1 MNKKEAINK
10 ELSDYIGFKL
20 FNEDGTLNVS
30 ELRREGR
37 KFASCKSTSDV
48 QIMQANTDIVKIDWE
63 GQKLEVYVP
72 KAVQNK
78 IRFYVDFCFSQFD
91 QINDNINSL
100 ARDFNITRVAKI
112 RTAQQDIVNSEGV
125 LTQEKK
131 MKLTVSLNG
140 LQDALNE
147 LELKIED
154 TVKMFN
160 SIPKDRIRRTLTVNV
175 KQMLAQEKI
184 AHLSIY
190 EYMVGVGTYV
200 RISGKLGDRQSAL
213 ACVKRAVDFLQNM
226 LGKGIQHL
234 EGWNEKKD
242 RFWRQKPEEFLE
254 LLNEQYSQ
262 LLNSQ
267 ENILICGGNE
277 DVR

>member
-1 MNKKEAINK
+1 MNKKEFINK
-10 ELSDYIGFKL
+10 ELSEYIGFKL
-20 FNEDGTLNVS
+20 FNEDGTLNIS
-30 ELRREGR
+30 ELKKEGR
-37 KFASCKSTSDV
+37 KFTSCKSTSDV
-48 QIMQANTDIVKIDWE
+48 EILGVNAEIVKFDWD

-72 KAVQNK
+72 EEIQDK
-78 IRFYVDFCFSQFD
+78 IRFYVDFFFSQFD
-91 QINDNINSL
+91 QINDNINAL
-100 ARDFNITRVAKI
+100 ARDFNINRVAKI
-112 RTAQQDIVNSEGV
+112 RTAQQDIVNSEGI

-131 MKLTVSLNG
+131 IKLTVSLNG

-184 AHLSIY
+184 IHLDMY
-190 EYMVGVGTYV
+190 EYMAGVGAYV

-234 EGWNEKKD
+234 EGWNEKKID
-242 RFWRQKPEEFLE
+242 FGYRNQKNFL
-254 LLNEQYSQ
+254 NY
-262 LLNSQ
+262 
-267 ENILICGGNE
+267 
-277 DVR
+277 

>member
-1 MNKKEAINK
+1 MNKKEFINK
-10 ELSDYIGFKL
+10 ELSEYIGFKL
-20 FNEDGTLNVS
+20 FNEDGTLNIS
-30 ELRREGR
+30 ELKKEGR
-37 KFASCKSTSDV
+37 KFTSCKSTLDV
-48 QIMQANTDIVKIDWE
+48 EILGVNAEIVKFDWD

-72 KAVQNK
+72 EEIQDK
-78 IRFYVDFCFSQFD
+78 IRFYVDFFFSQFD
-91 QINDNINSL
+91 QINDNINAL
-100 ARDFNITRVAKI
+100 ARDFNINRVAKI
-112 RTAQQDIVNSEGV
+112 RTAQQDIVNSEGI

-131 MKLTVSLNG
+131 IKLTVSLNG

-184 AHLSIY
+184 IHLDMY
-190 EYMVGVGTYV
+190 EYMAGVGAYV

-242 RFWRQKPEEFLE
+242 RFWIQKPEEFLE
-254 LLNEQYSQ
+254 LLNEQYAQ
-262 LLNSQ
+262 FLNSR